1 MIIRKP
7 VIGIMPLW
15 DESKDSIWMLPGY
28 MDGISLAGGTS
39 IMFPFAVDED
49 EVSQLIELVD
59 GVLFSG
65 GQDIDP
71 KEYKEESLGEIIKLC
86 DKRDALE
93 FLMLKEALKQKKPI
107 LGICRGLQVINVG
120 LGGSLYQDIPLQHPS
135 EVNHRQPAPYSEPI
149 HEVSLLEDSP
159 LSANLGRDS
168 ILVNS
173 CHHQAIKDL
182 AETLKP
188 MAFAPDGL
196 IEAVYMPDYSFLWAV
211 QWHPEYMYQKD
222 ENSRRILK
230 AFVDAASQNHLTKA

>member
-1 MIIRKP
+1 
-7 VIGIMPLW
+7 
-15 DESKDSIWMLPGY
+15 
-28 MDGISLAGGTS
+28 
-39 IMFPFAVDED
+39 MFPFAVDED

-71 KEYKEESLGEIIKLC
+71 KEYKEESLGEVIKLC

-93 FLMLKEALKQKKPI
+93 FLMLKEALRQKKPI

-149 HEVSLLEDSP
+149 HEVSLVEGAP
-159 LSANLGRDS
+159 LRTDLGRDS

-211 QWHPEYMYQKD
+211 QWHPEYMYQND

-230 AFVDAASQNHLTKA
+230 AFVDAASQNH